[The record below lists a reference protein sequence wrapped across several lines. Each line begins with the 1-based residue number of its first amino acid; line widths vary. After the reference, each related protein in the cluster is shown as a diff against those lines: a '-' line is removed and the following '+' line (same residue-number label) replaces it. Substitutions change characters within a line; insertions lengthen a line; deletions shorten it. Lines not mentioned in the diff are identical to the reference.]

1 VRGGI
6 IVRTPDKLHI
16 AAAKYRNRYRLMSFG
31 LIFLFLLSFLPVTH
45 AAVKSTYQPQ
55 KSTKGDMIANT
66 ASKYKGVP
74 YIFGGASP
82 KGFDC
87 SGFIMYVFDQH
98 NIKLPR
104 TADKQFEKGK
114 FVAQKDLKVGDL
126 VFFTTYEKG
135 ASHCGIYMGKN
146 NFIHASSSRG
156 VMISAL
162 SEKYWKDRY
171 VGARRVL
178 L

>member
-1 VRGGI
+1 MGQKTACGAVKQKTLYQSMSI
-6 IVRTPDKLHI
+6 ILLLLLLFMILPVSD
-16 AAAKYRNRYRLMSFG
+16 ASAAKQTDRPEKKSKGEM
-31 LIFLFLLSFLPVTH
+31 ITVT
-45 AAVKSTYQPQ
+45 AE
-55 KSTKGDMIANT
+55 
-66 ASKYKGVP
+66 KYKGVP
-74 YIFGGASP
+74 YKFGGTSP

-87 SGFIMYVFDQH
+87 SGFVMYVFDQH
-98 NIKLPR
+98 GIKLPR

-114 FVAQKDLKVGDL
+114 FVLHKDLKAGDL
-126 VFFTTYEKG
+126 VFFSTYEKG

-162 SEKYWKDRY
+162 SEKYWQDRY
-171 VGARRVL
+171 LGARRVL

>member
-1 VRGGI
+1 MRQKTDRAVEKRKTI
-6 IVRTPDKLHI
+6 YQLMSITLLMLLLFMTWPVSSTS
-16 AAAKYRNRYRLMSFG
+16 AAKQTNQ
-31 LIFLFLLSFLPVTH
+31 P
-45 AAVKSTYQPQ
+45 AKKS
-55 KSTKGDMIANT
+55 KGEMITFT
-66 ASKYKGVP
+66 AEKYKGVP
-74 YIFGGASP
+74 YKFGGATP

-87 SGFIMYVFDQH
+87 SGFVMYVFDQH
-98 NIKLPR
+98 GIKLPR

-114 FVAQKDLKVGDL
+114 FVTHKDLQAGDL

-162 SEKYWKDRY
+162 SEKYWQDRY
-171 VGARRVL
+171 LGARRVL